1 MLDFRKLPNG
11 SYEVERLIQIPRD
24 YLLTSIEYSYFVV
37 SGNTTMMEY
46 IYNTTDNIRYLYVK
60 PDDLK
65 NTDGKFISHVII
77 DNGKDILCG
86 FYKSLKFPRYVFKV

>member
-1 MLDFRKLPNG
+1 MSYTLLIFNFRKLSNG
-11 SYEVERLIQIPRD
+11 SYEVERLIPIPRD
-24 YLLTSIEYSYFVV
+24 YLSTSIEYSYFVV
-37 SGNTTMMEY
+37 SGNSTMMEY

-65 NTDGKFISHVII
+65 NTDGNFTIHVII

-86 FYKSLKFPRYVFKV
+86 F